1 MNEETQMSRRS
12 LVGVTVVTALLA
24 AAPAAAQSTP
34 STQAKSVTA
43 TGTGQARVV
52 PTNRHSNASIVAAV
66 SAAHVK
72 AIGGALREAHE
83 YAADY
88 AQASGFT
95 LGDVLSVSDTQTQSN
110 GGFSY
115 GPGYGSS
122 FGPFGA
128 NRYCGTIPQV
138 VGRPVKGHRPKIR
151 KVHRCFVPAF
161 AYTTLTVTYS
171 AS

>member
-24 AAPAAAQSTP
+24 AAPAAAQSIP

-72 AIGGALREAHE
+72 AIGGALRQAHE
-83 YAADY
+83 YAVDY
-88 AQASGFT
+88 AQASGLT
-95 LGDVLSVSDTQTQSN
+95 LGDALSVSDTQTQTN
-110 GGFSY
+110 GWSY

-128 NRYCGTIPQV
+128 NRYCGTTQQV

-151 KVHRCFVPAF
+151 KVHRCFVPAL